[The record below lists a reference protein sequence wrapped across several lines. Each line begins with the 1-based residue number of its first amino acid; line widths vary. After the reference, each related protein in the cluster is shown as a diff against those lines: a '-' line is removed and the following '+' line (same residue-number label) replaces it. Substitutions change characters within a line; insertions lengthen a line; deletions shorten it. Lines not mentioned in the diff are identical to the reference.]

1 MGPKPKLFELV
12 VLSGS
17 VGSASVGTM
26 GTIIFQAWVEAS
38 LHTEKTVMYRVYW
51 GET

>member
-1 MGPKPKLFELV
+1 MGPEPKLIELV
-12 VLSGS
+12 VLSGT

-38 LHTEKTVMYRVYW
+38 LRIEKTVM
-51 GET
+51 